1 MHIVQ
6 KNNSIIEHTK
16 FKSIGKFKSICILSI
31 EDMIN
36 PNLACKVK
44 GYRFDLILIPKIFQ
58 DNKEY
63 EKLKFWEFILP
74 SLLYK
79 KEKSYNIAY
88 Y

>member
-6 KNNSIIEHTK
+6 KNNSIIENTK
-16 FKSIGKFKSICILSI
+16 FKSIGNFNSICILSI

-36 PNLACKVK
+36 PNLACKLK
-44 GYRFDLILIPKIFQ
+44 GCRFDLILIPKIFQ

-63 EKLKFWEFILP
+63 QKLKFWVFFLP
-74 SLLYK
+74 SLLHKNEK
-79 KEKSYNIAY
+79 KYNIAY